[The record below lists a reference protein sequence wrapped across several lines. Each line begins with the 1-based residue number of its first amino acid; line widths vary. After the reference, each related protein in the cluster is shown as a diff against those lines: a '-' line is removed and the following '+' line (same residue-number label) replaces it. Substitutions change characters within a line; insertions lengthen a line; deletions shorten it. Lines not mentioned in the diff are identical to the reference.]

1 MKKKNIQI
9 ICNIISALLAM
20 AFVIKTIIN
29 FFQYDTLLNAAPF
42 YVWILVNALFLLI
55 PASIVFVVGIIVG
68 RKY

>member
-9 ICNIISALLAM
+9 ICNIISALLAIV
-20 AFVIKTIIN
+20 FVIKTIIN

-55 PASIVFVVGIIVG
+55 PASIVFVVGIIVS
-68 RKY
+68 RKC

>member
-9 ICNIISALLAM
+9 ICNIISALLAI

-29 FFQYDTLLNAAPF
+29 YFQYNILLNSAPF

-55 PASIVFVVGIIVG
+55 PASIVFVVGVIVG
-68 RKY
+68 RKH

>member
-9 ICNIISALLAM
+9 ICNIISALLAI

-29 FFQYDTLLNAAPF
+29 YFQYNTLLNSAPF

-55 PASIVFVVGIIVG
+55 PASIVFVIGVIVG
-68 RKY
+68 RKH

>member
-9 ICNIISALLAM
+9 ICNIISALLAI
-20 AFVIKTIIN
+20 AFVVKTIIN

-55 PASIVFVVGIIVG
+55 PASIVFVVGIIVS

>member
-9 ICNIISALLAM
+9 ICNIISALLAI

-42 YVWILVNALFLLI
+42 YVWILVNALFLLT
-55 PASIVFVVGIIVG
+55 PASIVFVVGIIVS

>member
-9 ICNIISALLAM
+9 ICNIISALLAI

-29 FFQYDTLLNAAPF
+29 FFQYDILLNAAPF

-55 PASIVFVVGIIVG
+55 PASIVFVVGIIVS

>member
-9 ICNIISALLAM
+9 ICNIISALLAIV
-20 AFVIKTIIN
+20 FVIKTIIN

-55 PASIVFVVGIIVG
+55 PASIVFVVGIIVS

>member
-9 ICNIISALLAM
+9 ICNIISALLAI

-55 PASIVFVVGIIVG
+55 PASIVFVVGIFVS

>member
-9 ICNIISALLAM
+9 ICNIISALLAIS
-20 AFVIKTIIN
+20 FVIKTIIN

-55 PASIVFVVGIIVG
+55 PASIVFVVGIIVS

>member
-9 ICNIISALLAM
+9 ICNIISALLAIL
-20 AFVIKTIIN
+20 FVIKTIIN

-55 PASIVFVVGIIVG
+55 PASIVFVVGIIVS

>member
-9 ICNIISALLAM
+9 VCNIISALLAIV
-20 AFVIKTIIN
+20 FVIKTIIN

-55 PASIVFVVGIIVG
+55 PASIVFVVGIIVS

>member
-9 ICNIISALLAM
+9 ICNIISALLAIV
-20 AFVIKTIIN
+20 FVIKTIIN

-42 YVWILVNALFLLI
+42 YVWILVNALFFLI
-55 PASIVFVVGIIVG
+55 PASIVFVVGIIVS

>member
-9 ICNIISALLAM
+9 ICNIISALLAI

-55 PASIVFVVGIIVG
+55 PASIVFVVGVIVG
-68 RKY
+68 RKH

>member
-9 ICNIISALLAM
+9 ICNIISALLAI

-29 FFQYDTLLNAAPF
+29 SFQYDTLLNAAPF

-55 PASIVFVVGIIVG
+55 PASIVFVVGIIVS

>member
-9 ICNIISALLAM
+9 ICNIISALLAIV
-20 AFVIKTIIN
+20 FVIKTIIN

-42 YVWILVNALFLLI
+42 YVWILVNAFFLLI
-55 PASIVFVVGIIVG
+55 PASIVFVVGIIVS

>member
-9 ICNIISALLAM
+9 ICNIISALLAI

-55 PASIVFVVGIIVG
+55 PASIVFVVGIIVS
-68 RKY
+68 RKH

>member
-1 MKKKNIQI
+1 MKKKNMQI
-9 ICNIISALLAM
+9 ICNIISALLAI

-55 PASIVFVVGIIVG
+55 PASIVFVVGIIVS

>member
-1 MKKKNIQI
+1 MKKKNIKI
-9 ICNIISALLAM
+9 ICNIISALLAI

-55 PASIVFVVGIIVG
+55 PASIVFVVGIIVS

>member
-9 ICNIISALLAM
+9 ICNIISALLAIV
-20 AFVIKTIIN
+20 FVIKTIIN

-55 PASIVFVVGIIVG
+55 PASVVFVVGIIVS

>member
-9 ICNIISALLAM
+9 ICNIISALLAIV
-20 AFVIKTIIN
+20 FVIKTIIN

-55 PASIVFVVGIIVG
+55 PASIVFVVGIIVS
-68 RKY
+68 R

>member
-9 ICNIISALLAM
+9 ICNIISALLAIVF
-20 AFVIKTIIN
+20 AIKTIIN

-55 PASIVFVVGIIVG
+55 PASIVFVVGIIVS

>member
-9 ICNIISALLAM
+9 ICNIISALLAI

-55 PASIVFVVGIIVG
+55 PASIVCVVGIIVS

>member
-9 ICNIISALLAM
+9 ICNIISALLAI

-55 PASIVFVVGIIVG
+55 PASIVFVVGIILS

>member
-9 ICNIISALLAM
+9 ICNIISALLAI

>member
-9 ICNIISALLAM
+9 ICNIISALLAI

-55 PASIVFVVGIIVG
+55 PASIVIVVGIIVS

>member
-29 FFQYDTLLNAAPF
+29 YFQYGTLLNSALF

-55 PASIVFVVGIIVG
+55 PASIVFIVGVIVG
-68 RKY
+68 RKH

>member
-9 ICNIISALLAM
+9 ICNIISVLLAI

-55 PASIVFVVGIIVG
+55 PASIVFVVGIIVS

>member
-9 ICNIISALLAM
+9 ICNIISALLAI
-20 AFVIKTIIN
+20 AFVIKTIID

-55 PASIVFVVGIIVG
+55 PASIVFVVGIIVS

>member
-9 ICNIISALLAM
+9 FCNIISALLAI

-55 PASIVFVVGIIVG
+55 PASIVFVVGIIVS

>member
-9 ICNIISALLAM
+9 IYNIISALLAI

-55 PASIVFVVGIIVG
+55 PASIVFVVGIIVS

>member
-9 ICNIISALLAM
+9 ICNIISELLAIV
-20 AFVIKTIIN
+20 FVIKTIIN

-55 PASIVFVVGIIVG
+55 PASIVFVVGIIVS

>member
-9 ICNIISALLAM
+9 ICNIISALLAI

-55 PASIVFVVGIIVG
+55 PASIVFIVGIIVS
-68 RKY
+68 RKH

>member
-9 ICNIISALLAM
+9 ICNIISALLAIE
-20 AFVIKTIIN
+20 FVIKTIIN

-55 PASIVFVVGIIVG
+55 PASIVFVVGIIVS

>member
-9 ICNIISALLAM
+9 ICNIISALLAIV
-20 AFVIKTIIN
+20 FVIKTIIN

-55 PASIVFVVGIIVG
+55 PASIVFGVGIIVS

>member
-9 ICNIISALLAM
+9 ICNIISALLAI

-55 PASIVFVVGIIVG
+55 PASIVFVVGIIVS